1 MRYLIY
7 IILSLVIVACN
18 VTKPTIITPSETV
31 HTILRD
37 SVVYRDSIVII
48 PIERV
53 VDVAPIYDTLKLS
66 TTLATAVC
74 WVDTTTH
81 TLRGKLKNKEQT
93 AKHRTTE
100 VVYKELRDTVT
111 LYQPEPYPVPTPYTP
126 TWMWWITGL
135 GFVCAVCVISRLFYG
150 R

>member
-37 SVVYRDSIVII
+37 SVVYRDSIVIT

-53 VDVAPIYDTLKLS
+53 VDVVPKYDTLKLS
-66 TTLATAVC
+66 TSLATAIS
-74 WVDTTTH
+74 WIDTTTH
-81 TLRGKLKNKEQT
+81 TLRGELKNNEQT

-100 VVYKELRDTVT
+100 IVYKELRDTVT
-111 LYQPEPYPVPTPYTP
+111 LYQAEPYPIATPYIP
-126 TWMWWITGL
+126 NWMWWITGF
-135 GFVCAVCVISRLFYG
+135 GFVCAICTISRIFG